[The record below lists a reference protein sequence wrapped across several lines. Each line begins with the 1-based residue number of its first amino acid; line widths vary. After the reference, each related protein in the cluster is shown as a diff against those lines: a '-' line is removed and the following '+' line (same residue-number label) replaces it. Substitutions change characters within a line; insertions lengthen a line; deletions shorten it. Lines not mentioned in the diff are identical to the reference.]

1 VYLGD
6 WPLGQVFLSGIRN
19 NVAAGTTVSLGFE
32 TVLIT
37 RSASENIASKVRKR
51 KADMAKMESMCVE
64 LMSFISLLLSGS
76 AFGARI
82 EWIKERG
89 VALNLL
95 FVGLWCSNLLLG
107 VFMKMLSGGLLGL
120 YMVL

>member
-1 VYLGD
+1 MYLGD

-32 TVLIT
+32 TVPIT
-37 RSASENIASKVRKR
+37 RSTSENVAFKVRKR

-64 LMSFISLLLSGS
+64 LMSFILLLLSGS

-89 VALNLL
+89 VDLDLL
-95 FVGLWCSNLLLG
+95 FVG
-107 VFMKMLSGGLLGL
+107 F
-120 YMVL
+120 